1 MRLSNILVD
10 SLKPY
15 QSQLSS
21 WRRTDLETLF
31 MGFGN
36 IKIVTPS
43 GRVFNQNFHKNAVD
57 ICLALNELGFEDM
70 EWESSEVFY
79 LIYAHP
85 GRIRKDLVRCIEDNG
100 NKILAT
106 ESVEG
111 IEDVF
116 EFYDAEGGLGI
127 TFESEEE

>member
-1 MRLSNILVD
+1 VD

-21 WRRTDLETLF
+21 WRRVDLESLF

-36 IKIVTPS
+36 IKIVTPA

-70 EWESSEVFY
+70 EWEPSEVFY

-106 ESVEG
+106 ESVESVPG
-111 IEDVF
+111 IKDIEDVF
-116 EFYDAEGGLGI
+116 EFYDAECGIGI

>member
-10 SLKPY
+10 SLKPH

-21 WRRTDLETLF
+21 WTKTDLELLF

-36 IKIVTPS
+36 IKIVTPA
-43 GRVFNQNFHKNAVD
+43 GQVFTQGFAKTAVD
-57 ICLALNELGFEDM
+57 ICLALDELGFEDM
-70 EWESSEVFY
+70 EWSSEEVWY
-79 LIYAHP
+79 LINAHP
-85 GRIRKDLVRCIEDNG
+85 GRIRKDLVRCIENNG

-106 ESVEG
+106 ESVVG

-116 EFYDAEGGLGI
+116 EFYDAENGI
-127 TFESEEE
+127 DFESEEE

>member
-10 SLKPY
+10 SLKPH

-21 WRRTDLETLF
+21 WTRAELESLF

-36 IKIVTPS
+36 IKIVTVA
-43 GRVFNQNFHKNAVD
+43 GQVFTQGFNKTAVD
-57 ICLALNELGFEDM
+57 ICLTLDELGFKDM
-70 EWESSEVFY
+70 EWSSDEFWY
-79 LIYAHP
+79 LIDAHP
-85 GRIRKDLVRCIEDNG
+85 GRIRKDLVRCIENNG

-116 EFYDAEGGLGI
+116 EFYEVENGI
-127 TFESEEE
+127 DFESEEE